1 MSAMPQSASPS
12 AVIKPLKVLVVDDS
26 PTMRLLLQEIIN
38 RESDMRVVGTAE
50 SPLVARAMI
59 KELEPDL
66 VTLDIEMPGMDGI
79 DFLERIMRLRPMPVL
94 MVSSA
99 AERDPAL
106 AMAALELGAV
116 DFVHK
121 RAAGSREGLA
131 EMARDLVDKIRMA
144 GQARAL
150 SQMRT
155 TLRAAP
161 NAASAQVVYPQSRLI
176 CLGASTGGTEAIKSF
191 LEAMPANAPAILIAQ
206 HMPEGFTSRFA
217 ARLDSTCQ
225 ISVKEAEHQ
234 EMVKQGVAYIA
245 PGHSHLTMRRL
256 PSGEYQLL
264 LSQTP
269 EVNRHRPSVD
279 VLFHAAARELGKLAV
294 GVLLTG
300 MGRDGAAG
308 MAAMHD
314 AGAYTL
320 AQDAASCI
328 VYGMP
333 RAAVELGAV
342 DESGAPPQ
350 LAGMALAR
358 LAVQPGKRPAP
369 V

>member
-1 MSAMPQSASPS
+1 MSAMPQSAKNAPF
-12 AVIKPLKVLVVDDS
+12 KPLKVLVVDDS

-50 SPLVARAMI
+50 NPLVARAMI

-66 VTLDIEMPGMDGI
+66 LTLDIEMPGMDGI
-79 DFLERIMRLRPMPVL
+79 DFLERVMRLRPMPVL

-116 DFVHK
+116 DFVRK
-121 RAAGSREGLA
+121 RTAASREGLA
-131 EMARDLVDKIRMA
+131 EMARELVEKIRLAAQA
-144 GQARAL
+144 GARNQVRAV
-150 SQMRT
+150 
-155 TLRAAP
+155 LRVAP
-161 NAASAQVVYPQSRLI
+161 AVSPQVVYPQNRLI
-176 CLGASTGGTEAIKSF
+176 CLGASTGGTEAIKLF
-191 LEAMPANAPAILIAQ
+191 LESMPANAPAILIAQ

-217 ARLDSTCQ
+217 ARLDASCLIT
-225 ISVKEAEHQ
+225 VKEARHQ
-234 EMVKQGVAYIA
+234 ERVHQGVAYIA
-245 PGHSHLTMRRL
+245 PGHSHLTLRRL
-256 PSGEYQLL
+256 GSGEYQLL

-279 VLFHAAARELGKLAV
+279 VLFHSAAEQLGKLAV

-308 MAAMHD
+308 LAAMHD

-333 RAAVELGAV
+333 RAAIEMGAV
-342 DESGAPPQ
+342 DESGAPDQ
-350 LAGMALAR
+350 LAAMALAR
-358 LAVQPGKRPAP
+358 IAAAAAKRPAAG
-369 V
+369 

>member
-1 MSAMPQSASPS
+1 MSASPRS
-12 AVIKPLKVLVVDDS
+12 LPSSVLKPLRVLVVDDS
-26 PTMRLLLQEIIN
+26 PTMRLLLQGIIN

-50 SPLVARAMI
+50 NPLVARAMI

-106 AMAALELGAV
+106 AVAALELGAV

-121 RAAGSREGLA
+121 RSAGNRDDLA
-131 EMARDLVDKIRMA
+131 EMARELVEKIRLA
-144 GQARAL
+144 GQARA
-150 SQMRT
+150 QVP
-155 TLRAAP
+155 RAALRVAP
-161 NAASAQVVYPQSRLI
+161 AAASAQVAYPRNRLI
-176 CLGASTGGTEAIKSF
+176 CLGASTGGTEAIKLF

-217 ARLDSTCQ
+217 ARLDASCQ
-225 ISVKEAEHQ
+225 IAVKEAVHQ
-234 EMVKQGVAYIA
+234 EMVHQGVAYIA
-245 PGHSHLTMRRL
+245 PGHSHLTVRRQG
-256 PSGEYQLL
+256 SGEYQLL

-279 VLFHAAARELGKLAV
+279 VLFHSAAEQLGKLAV

-308 MAAMHD
+308 MAALHE

-333 RAAVELGAV
+333 RAAVEMGAV
-342 DESGAPPQ
+342 DESGAPEQ
-350 LAGMALAR
+350 LAGMALTRIAT
-358 LAVQPGKRPAP
+358 AGKRGAD
-369 V
+369 

>member
-1 MSAMPQSASPS
+1 MSALPQSAPPS
-12 AVIKPLKVLVVDDS
+12 GVVKPLKVLVVDDS

-38 RESDMRVVGTAE
+38 RQSDMRVVGTAE
-50 SPLVARAMI
+50 NPLVAREMI

-66 VTLDIEMPGMDGI
+66 LTLDIEMPGMNGI
-79 DFLERIMRLRPMPVL
+79 DFLERVMRLRPMPVL
-94 MVSSA
+94 MISSA
-99 AERDPAL
+99 CETGSAL
-106 AMAALELGAV
+106 AMEALELGAV
-116 DFVHK
+116 DFVRK

-131 EMARDLVDKIRMA
+131 EMARELVDKIRQA
-144 GQARAL
+144 AAARAVTQAR
-150 SQMRT
+150 
-155 TLRAAP
+155 TLRSATPSAAL
-161 NAASAQVVYPQSRLI
+161 AQAVYPQNRLI
-176 CLGASTGGTEAIKSF
+176 CLGASTGGTEAIKLF
-191 LEAMPANAPAILIAQ
+191 LEAMPVNAPAILIAQ
-206 HMPEGFTSRFA
+206 HMPDGFTTRFA
-217 ARLDSTCQ
+217 ARLDAACR

-234 EMVKQGVAYIA
+234 EPVRQGVAYIA

-314 AGAYTL
+314 AGSYTL

-342 DESGAPPQ
+342 DESGAPAQ
-350 LAGMALAR
+350 LAGMALAK
-358 LAVQPGKRPAP
+358 LASPAGKRPTP